1 MLHIMKISR
10 ITYDRFLVFN
20 KADWLWLFHRVCVSG
35 VNSWLSWWCCC
46 VSGYSIIDLLSGC
59 FVMDEMNLGSYC
71 SNIMD
76 EVVL

>member
-1 MLHIMKISR
+1 MTGSWSLTRLTGSGFS
-10 ITYDRFLVFN
+10 T
-20 KADWLWLFHRVCVSG
+20 VCVSG